1 MKTPR
6 ATVVAVLVC
15 LTALLAST
23 SSHLVGSAPAVGT
36 NQWVAGPPLG
46 AARSGATGIALAE
59 GGILVTG
66 GRDAAGTVASAE
78 IVTPNGTVVAVSPM
92 GVPRAGHAAVRLDD
106 GRVLVVGGT
115 TTVATEQGATEVA
128 SNSIEIF
135 DPLANIWAP
144 AGALMAPRA
153 LASAFR
159 VEGGRVA
166 IAGSDGSIE
175 IFDPAGS
182 EPSTAITLGAT
193 REGAAIAALR
203 DGRIVVAGGSIG
215 GVAQASADI
224 VDTKTGVVA
233 TVSLTGPRTGATATA
248 TVDGR
253 VLIAGGSDGTN
264 VLATTEILDD
274 TGNASSGPAL
284 TVARADHQAYLL
296 PNNGGV
302 LLVGGS
308 AGASPE
314 VVIPWTGAVIET
326 PAVNEP
332 RTKTA
337 GGRVAEGAFA
347 VAGGSTAGGAMSAAL
362 DYYGFATVKTDK
374 DDYAPGQF
382 VTITGTGWQPGE
394 TVNLVLHEVGTGAPD
409 TPLNAVADE
418 NGNIFNDFWAPNES
432 HIGVRF
438 HLTAL
443 GAGATAQ
450 TTFTDANIV
459 NNLSVNPGSLS
470 VVRGQTTAPYT
481 ITVNFGGNS
490 SPCTAPL
497 VISGLPTGA
506 VGNFSPTS
514 VQGASNNTPK
524 LSQLTISTTD
534 GGPNQTPTGST
545 TFTVT
550 AQTGTGCDGA
560 PRSAT
565 GILVVTAPTN
575 AAPAPGVISG
585 NALVNEG
592 GSGTYTSDAA
602 DADGDALSYTWS
614 VTSGNAAVGSGQ
626 GTSSVGLNFG
636 DGPSTVVLHL
646 DVNDG
651 HGHIVSPPDRTISVA
666 NVVPT
671 ATFGNNGPV
680 NEGAELTVA
689 FTGQVDPS
697 SVDVSAGLRYS
708 YSCSNNPA
716 QLTSYASAS
725 TSLSTTC
732 TFQDNGT
739 FPVLGRIIDKD
750 GGFTD
755 YTTNVV
761 VNNVAPS
768 LSNVLATPATVN
780 EGGST
785 TLTGNITDPGTLD
798 AFTLSINWGD
808 GSATETV
815 TLPAGSASF
824 SVPHTFVDDN
834 PTATSSDAHT
844 VSVTVTDDDAGAD
857 TESTQVT
864 VNNVAPTVDAGAAT
878 ATADEGTP
886 FARSG
891 SFTDPGTG
899 DTWTATVDYGDGTG
913 VQALTLNGDKT
924 FNLNHAYADNGS
936 YTVTVKVTDDDLGE
950 GTDTIDVTVDNVVP
964 VVSAGGDATV
974 DEGAAFTRDGSFTD
988 PGADSWTA
996 TVDYGDGDG
1005 PQSLTLNADK
1015 TFSLNHTYA
1024 DNGSYTVTVKVT
1036 DDDSGEGVG
1045 SFEVTVNNVAPTVDA
1060 GAGTETIAEGATFAR
1075 FGSFTDPGADTWT
1088 ATVDYGDGAGAQPL
1102 TLNAAKTFSLSH
1114 TYDDNGSFTV
1124 TVKVKDDDSGEGTAT
1139 IVVTVDNVA
1148 PSATLANNGPVAE
1161 GSGTPVT
1168 VTFSG
1173 ATDPSGADTTAGF
1186 KYAFRCANNE
1196 PELPTTYA
1204 AAGTDAS
1211 MTCTFG
1217 DNGSPAV
1224 LGRIFDKDNGYSDY
1238 TTVVT
1243 VTNVAPTKTSAT
1255 FTFNPYNGAAAAS
1268 VGFSDAGWLDVV
1280 GATFDWAGTPFS
1292 ASIGP
1297 AAGPG
1302 PLTGTF
1308 NATHTFGPGCIA
1320 APIAVTVSDDD
1331 GGSFVHQFAAANT
1344 LGQYTSTFMAPLKD
1358 GARNIVK
1365 LNNVIPVKLIVRD
1378 CNGNFVSNRTL
1389 SIFVTAGIL
1398 NVQDVVEG
1406 TELIPATSVSGADT
1420 TGVMRLADSHY
1431 MYNLATKGMTTG
1443 LPYTIVIK
1451 DGTFVVATAVVEAKK

>member
-6 ATVVAVLVC
+6 ATVAAVLVC
-15 LTALLAST
+15 LAALLAST
-23 SSHLVGSAPAVGT
+23 RSLLVGSSPAVGT
-36 NQWVAGPPLG
+36 NQWVSGPPLG
-46 AARSGATGIALAE
+46 AARSGATGIALAD
-59 GGILVTG
+59 GGVLVTG
-66 GRDAAGTVASAE
+66 GRDAAGIVASTE
-78 IVTPNGTVVAVSPM
+78 IVTADGTVVAVSPM
-92 GVPRAGHAAVRLDD
+92 GLPRAGHAAVLLGD

-115 TTVATEQGATEVA
+115 TTVATEEGTAEAA

-135 DPLANIWAP
+135 DPLANAWAP

-153 LASAFR
+153 KASAFR
-159 VEGGRVA
+159 IEGGRVA
-166 IAGSDGSIE
+166 IAGGDGSIE
-175 IFDPAGS
+175 IFDPTGG
-182 EPSTAITLGAT
+182 EPSTAITLGAV

-233 TVSLTGPRTGATATA
+233 TVPLTGPRTGATATA

-253 VLIAGGSDGTN
+253 VLIAGGSDGAN
-264 VLATTEILDD
+264 VLTTTEILDE

-314 VVIPWTGAVIET
+314 VVIPWTGAVVET
-326 PAVNEP
+326 PAVGEP

-337 GGRVAEGAFA
+337 GGGVADGALA

-394 TVNLVLHEVGTGAPD
+394 TVNLTLHEVGTGAPD
-409 TPLNAVADE
+409 TPLNAVVGED
-418 NGNIFNDFWAPNES
+418 GTFVNDFWAPNQS
-432 HIGVRF
+432 HVGVRF
-438 HLTAL
+438 YLTVT

-450 TTFTDANIV
+450 TTFTDGNRVAF
-459 NNLSVNPGSLS
+459 
-470 VVRGQTTAPYT
+470 TAT
-481 ITVNFGGNS
+481 AGGATEITNFGSIAQSTCQSAFVQERQGSNPDTDGHAARAVTLTSTASGTSFYAGAGCVGATVS
-490 SPCTAPL
+490 SVTIPL
-497 VISGLPTGA
+497 NAGA
-506 VGNFSPTS
+506 VAFSFRISDVGTFTLTGNGGLT
-514 VQGASNNTPK
+514 GSNNASA
-524 LSQLTISTTD
+524 LV
-534 GGPNQTPTGST
+534 
-545 TFTVT
+545 TVT
-550 AQTGTGCDGA
+550 GGNNVPAIASDSAAVSAGEGSPAANTGTWSDA
-560 PRSAT
+560 NASD
-565 GILVVTAPTN
+565 VVTLSASIGTVSKSGTN
-575 AAPAPGVISG
+575 AA
-585 NALVNEG
+585 
-592 GSGTYTSDAA
+592 GTWSW
-602 DADGDALSYTWS
+602 SYTP
-614 VTSGNAAVGSGQ
+614 
-626 GTSSVGLNFG
+626 G
-636 DGPSTVVLHL
+636 DGPASQTVTITA
-646 DVNDG
+646 NDG
-651 HGHIVSPPDRTISVA
+651 NGGTTETTFSLNVNNVA
-666 NVVPT
+666 PT

-680 NEGAELTVA
+680 SEGTAVTVT
-689 FTGQVDPS
+689 FSSPTDPS
-697 SVDVSAGLRYS
+697 STDVAAGLRYS

-716 QLTSYASAS
+716 QLTSYASAT
-725 TSLSTTC
+725 TSPSTTC

-755 YTTNVV
+755 YTTNVSV
-761 VNNVAPS
+761 TNVAPS
-768 LSNVLATPATVN
+768 LSNVLATPVTVN

-815 TLPAGSASF
+815 TLPAGSDSF
-824 SVPHTFVDDN
+824 SVPHTFVDDS

-844 VSVTVTDDDAGAD
+844 VSVTVTDDDTGAD
-857 TESTQVT
+857 TGSAQVT

-878 ATADEGTP
+878 ATADEGVLFTQ
-886 FARSG
+886 SG

-899 DTWTATVDYGDGTG
+899 DAWTATVDYGDGTG

-924 FNLNHAYADNGS
+924 FSLNHAYADNGS
-936 YTVTVKVTDDDLGE
+936 YTVTVKVNDDDLGV
-950 GTDTIDVTVDNVVP
+950 GTDTIDVTVNNVVP

-988 PGADSWTA
+988 PGADSWT
-996 TVDYGDGDG
+996 G
-1005 PQSLTLNADK
+1005 
-1015 TFSLNHTYA
+1015 
-1024 DNGSYTVTVKVT
+1024 
-1036 DDDSGEGVG
+1036 
-1045 SFEVTVNNVAPTVDA
+1045 
-1060 GAGTETIAEGATFAR
+1060 
-1075 FGSFTDPGADTWT
+1075 
-1088 ATVDYGDGAGAQPL
+1088 TVDYGDGAGAQPL
-1102 TLNAAKTFSLSH
+1102 TLNAGKTFSLSH

-1148 PSATLANNGPVAE
+1148 PSATLSNNGPVAE
-1161 GSGTPVT
+1161 GSATPVT
-1168 VTFSG
+1168 VSFSG

-1186 KYAFRCANNE
+1186 KYAFSCTNNAAA
-1196 PELPTTYA
+1196 LPTTYA
-1204 AAGTDAS
+1204 AAGTDVS
-1211 MTCTFG
+1211 TNCTFG
-1217 DNGSPAV
+1217 DNGSLPV

-1292 ASIGP
+1292 PASIEP

-1308 NATHTFGPGCIA
+1308 TGTHTFGPGCIA

-1378 CNGNFVSNRTL
+1378 CNGNFVSNRML

-1406 TELIPATSVSGADT
+1406 TELVPATSVSGADT